1 MAAWT
6 KETVIPRFEPTRMT
20 EFTSEQIASLFP
32 EMTQLT
38 ENRIPLDDLMVFHQL
53 ARSLNSS
60 LDLDTILRTILDQM
74 ERIIAA
80 DMWTLLMLDE
90 KHNELYYAIA
100 SGSGEDALR
109 DLRVRS
115 GEGVAGW
122 VLEHGETL
130 IVPESEND
138 DPRLQQTIGVETR
151 SVRSVIAMPLRGR
164 KGVQGVIEILNPR
177 ASQMSDYTIAFLHI
191 LCDHAAI
198 AIENARD
205 VARIQQLTIT
215 DDATGLYNVRHLY
228 KMLEQELE
236 RGRRLSQP
244 LSLAFIDLDR
254 FKLVNDVHGHLIG
267 SELLM
272 RVGGR
277 LRRLSREKD
286 MCFRYGGDEFV
297 ILMPDTSASDA
308 LVVATGLHQEL
319 TDTRFHMSNGLDLSA
334 SASVGLATCPPENAA
349 VHAII
354 GAADARMYA
363 VKSNGRGKVRG
374 T

>member
-1 MAAWT
+1 MDQ
-6 KETVIPRFEPTRMT
+6 
-20 EFTSEQIASLFP
+20 S
-32 EMTQLT
+32 T

-74 ERIIAA
+74 ERLITA
-80 DMWTLLMLDE
+80 DMWTLLIMDE
-90 KHNELYYAIA
+90 HRSELYYAIA
-100 SGSGEDALR
+100 AGNGEGALR
-109 DLRVRS
+109 DLRVKV

-122 VLEHGETL
+122 VAEHGETL
-130 IVPESEND
+130 IVPQTSDE
-138 DPRLQQTIGVETR
+138 DPRLQQTLAAGKRI
-151 SVRSVIAMPLRGR
+151 VRSVIAMPLRGR

-198 AIENARD
+198 AIENAQD

-228 KMLEQELE
+228 KVLEKELD
-236 RGRRLSQP
+236 RGTRQGKP
-244 LSLAFIDLDR
+244 VSLAFIDLDR
-254 FKLVNDVHGHLIG
+254 FKSVNDVHGHLIG
-267 SELLM
+267 SELLG
-272 RVGGR
+272 RVGLR
-277 LRRLSREKD
+277 LKELSRKKD

-297 ILMPDTSASDA
+297 ILMPGTSTTEAMA
-308 LVVATGLHQEL
+308 LTTDLHHKL
-319 TDTRFHMSNGLDLSA
+319 IHTRFHMSNGIELTASA
-334 SASVGLATCPPENAA
+334 SAGLATCPPENA
-349 VHAII
+349 VHSII

-374 T
+374 A